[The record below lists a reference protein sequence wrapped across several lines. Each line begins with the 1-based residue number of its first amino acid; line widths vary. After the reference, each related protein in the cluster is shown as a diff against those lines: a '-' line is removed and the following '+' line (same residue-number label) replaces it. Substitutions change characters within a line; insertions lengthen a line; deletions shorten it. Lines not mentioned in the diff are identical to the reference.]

1 MKILQINKYF
11 YLKGGAERY
20 YFDLCALLE
29 KNGHEIIHFSQA
41 DSNNFYSA
49 YSSFFP
55 KTKYRFFWSWETAR
69 KLEVLIKKNKPDI
82 AHVHLIYH
90 HLTPSILAV
99 LKKYKIP
106 VVMTVHDY
114 KLICPNY
121 SLYTQGAPCERC
133 CQHKYYQCAAHRCI
147 KDSYIKSGLV
157 ALEMYGHKIFKSYEK
172 NINIFIAPSEF
183 AKAELIKFGLSEN
196 KIKVINH
203 FANVNH
209 ADTPAKTGDYLLYFG
224 RIADNKGLDKLLHAL
239 YISKLSCKLKIAGSG
254 PYLSEIR
261 KLIIDYHLNNVE
273 LLGHLNT
280 AELNKQIAGAMAIV
294 VPSVVWETFGLTVL
308 EAYAQNKIVI
318 AHQSGALPEIVKEG
332 ETGYLYASENELI
345 EKINLVINNKERLIN
360 LGSNAKKFLQTKY
373 NPENHYQQLLA
384 VYCGLR
390 PDQP

>member
-1 MKILQINKYF
+1 
-11 YLKGGAERY
+11 
-20 YFDLCALLE
+20 
-29 KNGHEIIHFSQA
+29 
-41 DSNNFYSA
+41 
-49 YSSFFP
+49 
-55 KTKYRFFWSWETAR
+55 
-69 KLEVLIKKNKPDI
+69 
-82 AHVHLIYH
+82 
-90 HLTPSILAV
+90 
-99 LKKYKIP
+99 
-106 VVMTVHDY
+106 
-114 KLICPNY
+114 
-121 SLYTQGAPCERC
+121 
-133 CQHKYYQCAAHRCI
+133 
-147 KDSYIKSGLV
+147 V

-183 AKAELIKFGLSEN
+183 AKAELIKFGLSED

-203 FANVNH
+203 FAAAN
-209 ADTPAKTGDYLLYFG
+209 KTEVASKIGDYLLSFG
-224 RIADNKGLDKLLHAL
+224 RIAENKGLDKLLHAM

-308 EAYAQNKIVI
+308 EAYAQEKIVI
-318 AHQSGALPEIVKEG
+318 ANRAGALPEIIKEG